1 MICPICKCE
10 IRDGSK
16 FCTKCGRKI
25 PRCPACGKVFYQKVR
40 FCTEDGTPIPEE
52 LFEGLVEVREKETA
66 PPRQPEDRQRPLEAD
81 MPRNPKRPKKKR
93 NVFFMLGILILVSAG
108 GYLGYSMAGNMAEL
122 ISKFSADDDKEDETE
137 GTESETEQESGDETE
152 EQTEEQA
159 EESLALP
166 SAEEILPE
174 TLPDT
179 ETQERVMPEASALAE
194 SERAAQESAAAALD
208 PVEYF
213 ILNCDKMYFTK
224 EDLLTFDAQMCRM
237 ARNGIYA
244 RLGRKFKDEVLNS
257 YFTQFD
263 WYMPRLSA
271 EEFSETMLNQY
282 QIANRDLI
290 VAYEREKGY

>member
-1 MICPICKCE
+1 
-10 IRDGSK
+10 
-16 FCTKCGRKI
+16 
-25 PRCPACGKVFYQKVR
+25 
-40 FCTEDGTPIPEE
+40 
-52 LFEGLVEVREKETA
+52 
-66 PPRQPEDRQRPLEAD
+66 

-93 NVFFMLGILILVSAG
+93 NVIFMLGILLLVSAG

-122 ISKFSADDDKEDETE
+122 ISKFSVDDDKEDETE
-137 GTESETEQESGDETE
+137 NTESETEQESGDETE
-152 EQTEEQA
+152 EQTEKQA

-179 ETQERVMPEASALAE
+179 ETRERVMPEASALAE
-194 SERAAQESAAAALD
+194 SERTAQEAAAAASD

-213 ILNCDKMYFTK
+213 ILNCDKMYFTR
-224 EDLLTFDAQMCRM
+224 EDLLTFDAGMCRL

-244 RLGRKFKDEVLNS
+244 RLGREFKDEALNS

-263 WYMPRLSA
+263 WYSPVLSA
-271 EEFSETMLNQY
+271 EEFSETLLNQY

-290 VAYEREKGY
+290 VAYEREMGY